1 MAMKMTGDADKDFV
15 TMMIEHHQGAVD
27 MARDELRDG
36 KDPKI
41 RDMAQKIID
50 SQQKEIAAFQAWL
63 AQKGG
68 QKR

>member
-50 SQQKEIAAFQAWL
+50 SQKKEIGEFEAWL
-63 AQKGG
+63 AKKGG
-68 QKR
+68 PKH

>member
-50 SQQKEIAAFQAWL
+50 AQKKEIAEFEAWL
-63 AQKGG
+63 AKKGG
-68 QKR
+68 QKG

>member
-15 TMMIEHHQGAVD
+15 TMMIEHHQRAVD
-27 MARDELRDG
+27 MSRDELRDG

-50 SQQKEIAAFQAWL
+50 AQKKEIAEFEAWL
-63 AQKGG
+63 TKKGG
-68 QKR
+68 PR